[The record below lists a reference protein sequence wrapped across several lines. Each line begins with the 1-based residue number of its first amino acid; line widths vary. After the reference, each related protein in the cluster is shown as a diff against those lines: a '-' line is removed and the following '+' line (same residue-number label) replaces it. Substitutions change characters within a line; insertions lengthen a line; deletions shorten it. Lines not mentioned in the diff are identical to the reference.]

1 VDVLPGT
8 SGPQSET
15 SPGRS
20 SIKKFTPSTLGTDI
34 PGDQSSLLPSS
45 AGTVPSGHGHHENTV
60 DFRAGKLET
69 GSEIPGSLTRSEA
82 TIGTTRTGT
91 ITQGLGS
98 QTHIPKAS
106 SRRPAHHN
114 SIDGFVPT
122 ITPQDKTALFDS
134 SPTLLSQVD
143 ALATDQNGFMPSPSR
158 QSPDIT
164 KLLKATMLNSI
175 QVQSSEFVLGDQS
188 QSKITDGTVNEDGSP
203 VTKVE
208 LKHALSLMTIPDI
221 NLIPTTMQ
229 DSFSHGTAS
238 VDQSSYS
245 TLFSV
250 KQVGN
255 GAVGFRTKLPKTI
268 TSLLTTE
275 ELQEKSAHM
284 ILPIVQNW
292 TEAVTN
298 NNTTGLIALNTLMS
312 ASSNA
317 QGTVNITVGETSP
330 SSPTATEGLS
340 NSQSGMKSNIIISV
354 SVVSATA
361 FLSILI
367 FVLAQRQRKRRDV
380 RRAQLARHQESRQY
394 DPNCSYFSLDST
406 VDS

>member
-1 VDVLPGT
+1 MKF
-8 SGPQSET
+8 
-15 SPGRS
+15 SPL
-20 SIKKFTPSTLGTDI
+20 TLGTDI
-34 PGDQSSLLPSS
+34 PRDQLSLLPSS
-45 AGTVPSGHGHHENTV
+45 SGTVPYGHGHHENTV
-60 DFRAGKLET
+60 DFTAGELET

-82 TIGTTRTGT
+82 TIGTTKTGT

-106 SRRPAHHN
+106 SRRPAHLN
-114 SIDGFVPT
+114 PIDGFVPT
-122 ITPQDKTALFDS
+122 ITPQDKTALFDN
-134 SPTLLSQVD
+134 SPTLLSQVY
-143 ALATDQNGFMPSPSR
+143 ALDTDQNSFMPSPSR

-175 QVQSSEFVLGDQS
+175 QVQSNEIVLGNQS
-188 QSKITDGTVNEDGSP
+188 QSIITDGTMDEDGSP

-221 NLIPTTMQ
+221 NLTPTTMQ
-229 DSFSHGTAS
+229 NSFSHDTTS

-245 TLFSV
+245 TPVSV

-255 GAVGFRTKLPKTI
+255 VAVGFGTKLPKPI
-268 TSLLTTE
+268 ASLLTTE

-284 ILPIVQNW
+284 VLPIVQNW

-298 NNTTGLIALNTLMS
+298 NNTTGSIALNTFMS

-317 QGTVNITVGETSP
+317 QETVNNTVGETSR
-330 SSPTATEGLS
+330 SSPTTTEGLS
-340 NSQSGMKSNIIISV
+340 NSHSGRKNNIIISV

-361 FLSILI
+361 FLGILI
-367 FVLAQRQRKRRDV
+367 FVLAQRQRKRRNI
-380 RRAQLARHQESRQY
+380 RRTQLTRHQGSRQY